1 MFAAA
6 AFMKVAV
13 KRDNRLAF
21 NLHDSFWADNQPL
34 FHSGFDIVRVYLAG
48 LVKSRVFSRGRRLRI
63 AHRFALR
70 LSAHRPV
77 EEKAWL

>member
-13 KRDNRLAF
+13 KRDSRLAF

-48 LVKSRVFSRGRRLRI
+48 LVKSRFFKRSSPPNRTSLQSDIERLR
-63 AHRFALR
+63 A
-70 LSAHRPV
+70 V